1 LLFSKKNFENRIKML
16 SIARKSALSGN
27 ISRIA
32 QRSIATTA
40 IRPVVLVP
48 GQQLNQRRQYTNAS
62 ATAEKVMF
70 I

>member
-1 LLFSKKNFENRIKML
+1 ML
-16 SIARKSALSGN
+16 SVARKSTISGT

-32 QRSIATTA
+32 KRSIVSAA
-40 IRPVVLVP
+40 RPIVLVP

-62 ATAEKVMF
+62 ATAEKVRY